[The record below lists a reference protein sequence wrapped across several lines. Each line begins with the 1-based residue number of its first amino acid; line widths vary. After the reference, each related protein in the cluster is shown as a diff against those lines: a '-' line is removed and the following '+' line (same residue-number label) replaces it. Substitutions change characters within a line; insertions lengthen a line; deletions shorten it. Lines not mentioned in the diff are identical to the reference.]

1 MKLNNW
7 RIIFWVL
14 PEGLEPFYLPPFLS
28 AGLLGESTT
37 NKKINTLCA
46 LRASAV
52 KKVTVFMNK
61 ST

>member
-14 PEGLEPFYLPPFLS
+14 PAGLEPFYLPPCLS
-28 AGLLGESTT
+28 AGLLGGSAA

-52 KKVTVFMNK
+52 KNVTVFMNK